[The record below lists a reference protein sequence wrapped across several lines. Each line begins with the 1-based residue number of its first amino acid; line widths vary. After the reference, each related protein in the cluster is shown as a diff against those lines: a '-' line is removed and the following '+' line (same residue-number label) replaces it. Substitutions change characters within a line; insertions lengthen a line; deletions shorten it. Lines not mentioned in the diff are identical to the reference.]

1 MDPNQSL
8 EVSQGN
14 ENINQVENDDNNKYT
29 LDEPKRESLKRE
41 FRSIIQKSKIA
52 LFPMTSANTKLLEWD
67 FWGPL
72 FLCLILG
79 LVLSWQKNVVNS
91 GTIFIMIFAI
101 VWIGGLVVS
110 LNSQFLGINL
120 SIFQCICILGYC
132 MLAVV
137 LAAIINLIFF
147 FLPTYIKVIISLL
160 GACYSTYSKFN
171 FLNLF
176 FLLLGAYKFVG
187 HYLQNNKKLLV
198 AYPIL
203 LFYLFLAWF
212 TFAN

>member
-101 VWIGGLVVS
+101 VWIGGLIVS

-147 FLPTYIKVIISLL
+147 FLPTSFKVVISLL
-160 GACYSTYSKFN
+160 GACYSTYSKLN

-176 FLLLGAYKFVG
+176 FY
-187 HYLQNNKKLLV
+187 
-198 AYPIL
+198 
-203 LFYLFLAWF
+203 FYRCV
-212 TFAN
+212 

>member
-1 MDPNQSL
+1 
-8 EVSQGN
+8 
-14 ENINQVENDDNNKYT
+14 
-29 LDEPKRESLKRE
+29 
-41 FRSIIQKSKIA
+41 
-52 LFPMTSANTKLLEWD
+52 
-67 FWGPL
+67 
-72 FLCLILG
+72 
-79 LVLSWQKNVVNS
+79 
-91 GTIFIMIFAI
+91 MIFAI

-187 HYLQNNKKLLV
+187 HYLQNNKNEKKQKEKEGENRNYGKL
-198 AYPIL
+198 AK
-203 LFYLFLAWF
+203 
-212 TFAN
+212 

>member
-8 EVSQGN
+8 EVNQGKEISEQYENN
-14 ENINQVENDDNNKYT
+14 EEDIYT
-29 LDEPKRESLKRE
+29 LNEKKRESLKRE
-41 FRSIIQKSKIA
+41 FKSILQKSKIA
-52 LFPMTSANTKLLEWD
+52 LFPMASTDSKLLEWD

-137 LAAIINLIFF
+137 LAAIINLIFLTLINF
-147 FLPTYIKVIISLL
+147 IS
-160 GACYSTYSKFN
+160 
-171 FLNLF
+171 
-176 FLLLGAYKFVG
+176 
-187 HYLQNNKKLLV
+187 
-198 AYPIL
+198 
-203 LFYLFLAWF
+203 
-212 TFAN
+212 